1 MPRKQGNIS
10 GKEVAKRWG
19 NRILK
24 ELLWFTET
32 FGIAWENRVNFD
44 IADYTT
50 MEIDPYKVIY
60 YDLDGTG
67 PDGEKASALIL
78 VDFKHEYERPSGYD
92 SKGRGYVKFGIV
104 PETIRSSKDRWVQ
117 NKAYLTVR
125 FMGEELNRQTYDN
138 LLREVE
144 WGDKGQ
150 EFRAKGIKEGLDWS

>member
-1 MPRKQGNIS
+1 MSRKQGNIS
-10 GKEVAKRWG
+10 VKEVAKSWG

-24 ELLWFTET
+24 ELLSFTET
-32 FGIAWENRVNFD
+32 YGIAWGNRVAFD
-44 IADYTT
+44 IAAYTT

-60 YDLDGTG
+60 YDLVGTG
-67 PDGEKASALIL
+67 PDGEKASATIL
-78 VDFKHEYERPSGYD
+78 VDFKHDYETPSGYD

-117 NKAYLTVR
+117 SKAYLMVK

-150 EFRAKGIKEGLDWS
+150 ELKIKGIKEGLDWS